1 MQPRR
6 VDASAAAVSSVTER
20 YDRPAISRNEPI
32 IRPPLLS
39 SRSLFLSSSFSLFP
53 RLRESI
59 RSDAA
64 AERGN
69 HAAEGARDSGQE
81 MSTRKSNSNLLV
93 PCYRELAR
101 PRCNYLAI
109 LDAARFDRAS
119 LRHVNY
125 CLLRFL
131 LLKHEERLFFFLF
144 LFLFPLRTT
153 TWKIFDVVETSRSQ
167 RFENETFVVSFS
179 FSTSVYI

>member
-69 HAAEGARDSGQE
+69 LAAEGARDSGQE

-109 LDAARFDRAS
+109 LDASIVHPCATLIIAS
-119 LRHVNY
+119 
-125 CLLRFL
+125 FA
-131 LLKHEERLFFFLF
+131 
-144 LFLFPLRTT
+144 
-153 TWKIFDVVETSRSQ
+153 
-167 RFENETFVVSFS
+167 SFS
-179 FSTSVYI
+179 NTRKDSAFYFHFEQPLGKYLTR